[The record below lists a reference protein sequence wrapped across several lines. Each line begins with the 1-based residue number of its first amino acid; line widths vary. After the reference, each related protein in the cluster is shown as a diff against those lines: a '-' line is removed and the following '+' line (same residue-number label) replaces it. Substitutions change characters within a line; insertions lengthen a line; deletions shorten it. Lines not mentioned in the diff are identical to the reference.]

1 MASDKGFTSI
11 SHFYVMDWASVW
23 MDIAGGL
30 LIAGVIAAMVPQHF
44 WQGFFL
50 VKHPILAKLWGPLI
64 GPAVAVISFVCSIG
78 NVPLAAVLWNGGIS
92 FGGVIAFLFADL
104 IILPILNIY
113 RKYYGLRVSALLFVL
128 FYLAMTI
135 AALLVELLFG
145 VLHLIPL
152 QYQAKV
158 VEASFRWNYTTILNI
173 IAMLL
178 SGVLLTRFLR
188 TGGPAMLSEMNRPL
202 DGITQPS
209 HHHPLP

>member
-1 MASDKGFTSI
+1 
-11 SHFYVMDWASVW
+11 
-23 MDIAGGL
+23 
-30 LIAGVIAAMVPQHF
+30 MVPQHF

-152 QYQAKV
+152 QHQAKV

-188 TGGPAMLSEMNRPL
+188 TGGPAMLSEMNRPPNET
-202 DGITQPS
+202 TQPS
-209 HHHPLP
+209 HHHPHS